1 MVIDAGARI
10 GRLAG
15 LLILVGGLG
24 CGPEVDD
31 GAQVHQPRVCGQAG
45 PVELVSFEGDRD
57 WASVVAVEDRWL
69 LLAGGAGPEQGFE
82 SYTIDPCGG
91 APVPLPENA
100 WPVVIGDRLFGCD
113 VNDGSLRSIDSRTG
127 ALGEEID
134 RGLQC
139 DSVAGGPEF
148 ALFRRVDSGR
158 LVSVTA
164 DGQVRP
170 TELLMA
176 STAETSAFSHLESL
190 SAFLYATFE
199 PRQVAYADGPLLL
212 DDDDTL
218 WHVGLDQSTRVVSQ
232 DVAAFLV
239 VEDVV
244 ILQRLDDAGA
254 ERFEPSLVSLIDGMQ
269 REAPEVTKLHVE
281 GGYLFTPDG
290 FFDPVT
296 GVTHPLPEGLRG
308 SPRVVWPETSM
319 AYSLKVGQQDGLQV
333 WDIETG
339 RMLIDWDGE
348 YGQPASVN
356 GWNDAVVLSLEN
368 RDGMPE
374 LWSFPL
380 DGDDPERVYLG
391 TDRGMS
397 LLGPDEVLSFAGE
410 GPTDVT
416 HHDLV
421 TGEERIVMRDVV
433 SHIVQVYASLLDEPV
448 FEGGRPGF
456 YIVEREGRAVLMM
469 TLLPERG

>member
-1 MVIDAGARI
+1 M
-10 GRLAG
+10 
-15 LLILVGGLG
+15 LVGGLA
-24 CGPEVDD
+24 CGPEADD
-31 GAQVHQPRVCGQAG
+31 GPQAHQPRVCGQTG
-45 PVELVSFEGDRD
+45 PVELLSFEGDRD
-57 WASVVAVEDRWL
+57 WASVVTVEDRWL
-69 LLAGGAGPEQGFE
+69 LLAGGAEPEQGFE

-91 APVPLPENA
+91 ARVPLPENA

-139 DSVAGGPEF
+139 DSVAGGSEF

-164 DGQVRP
+164 DGQLRP

-190 SAFLYATFE
+190 SVFQHVTYE

-232 DVAAFLV
+232 DVAAFLA

-254 ERFEPSLVSLIDGMQ
+254 ERFEPSLVNLTDGTQ
-269 REAPEVTKLHVE
+269 REGPELTKLHVD

-296 GVTHPLPEGLRG
+296 GVTLPLPEGLRA
-308 SPRVVWPETSM
+308 SPRVVWPETSLG
-319 AYSLKVGQQDGLQV
+319 YSLPAGLQDGLQV
-333 WDIETG
+333 WDVETG
-339 RMLIDWDGE
+339 RMLIDWEGE
-348 YGQPASVN
+348 FSQPVYVN
-356 GWNDAVVLSLEN
+356 GWNDAVVLSFQN
-368 RDGMPE
+368 QDGMPE

-380 DGDDPERVYLG
+380 DGSDPELVYLG

-397 LLGPDEVLSFAGE
+397 LVGPDEVLSFARE
-410 GPTDVT
+410 SPTTDIT
-416 HHDLV
+416 HHDLA

-433 SHIVQVYASLLDEPV
+433 SNMVQAYASLLDEPV
-448 FEGGRPGF
+448 FEGGRPQF
-456 YIVEREGRAVLMM
+456 YLAEREGRTVLMV